1 MHYYAYF
8 NICETKI
15 FSTIPFK
22 LFFTQIKKNQT
33 LLYHFIDK
41 NSKTSKTTIIFL
53 FLAIKVSWTFKT
65 LKKIKKATARSIRL
79 FFPRKIFTSS
89 FNYVASLFSSLYIA
103 RKSRRGKTWTR
114 NIEFRTFALA
124 PAKNGEIFPIETSRA
139 RNTMC
144 TVDWCSLKAF
154 VYLMKTQAKNIQ
166 LT

>member
-1 MHYYAYF
+1 MRNKNIF
-8 NICETKI
+8 NYSFQII
-15 FSTIPFK
+15 FHTNKKKSNTSLS
-22 LFFTQIKKNQT
+22 LF
-33 LLYHFIDK
+33 DK

-89 FNYVASLFSSLYIA
+89 FNYVASLFSSPYIA